1 MQNGPLD
8 FFREVCEKE
17 LFRRIWQARLRKAE
31 KAKFKSW
38 MPHSPWFAQFVRK
51 TYFATIGQKTPTS
64 KNSPVQVQNGPFDLF
79 GPVCGKEVI
88 RRICMVRKTTKTQKA
103 VFRCRMAHS
112 TWFAQFMRKII
123 SPHLAGNAAKRPKA
137 VFKCTMPT
145 STWIPQFVGKNYFAL
160 FGQKDSQKPKE
171 PCSGVQWRT
180 WLDSPSFYEI
190 IISLY
195 LAIEAPKSPKS
206 RVQVQ
211 NGPFDLIRLV
221 CERKLLL
228 RIWQARLQKP

>member
-1 MQNGPLD
+1 MQN
-8 FFREVCEKE
+8 R
-17 LFRRIWQARLRKAE
+17 A
-31 KAKFKSW
+31 
-38 MPHSPWFAQFVRK
+38 
-51 TYFATIGQKTPTS
+51 
-64 KNSPVQVQNGPFDLF
+64 FDLF
-79 GPVCGKEVI
+79 GPVCKKEVI
-88 RRICMVRKTTKTQKA
+88 RRICSGGLRKAQKA
-103 VFRCRMAHS
+103 VFRFRMAHS

-145 STWIPQFVGKNYFAL
+145 STWIPKFVGKNYFAL

-211 NGPFDLIRLV
+211 NGPLDLIGLV
-221 CERKLLL
+221 CERELF
-228 RIWQARLQKP
+228 RLIYLANKTLKRL